1 MEEASKPVAAY
12 GTEDRQRRRKS
23 EAHKEPYGGV
33 RDHVTIFTPA
43 GNILNGDRSS
53 IKTGYAFGGGVAYAI
68 PTTSFLKFFH
78 SSAVTLKVEYI
89 HYDLGRSDI
98 PVINLTGMVPI
109 GTHIATE
116 GYLIRA
122 GLDYKFDFFIPSA
135 PVAAK
140 Y

>member
-1 MEEASKPVAAY
+1 
-12 GTEDRQRRRKS
+12 
-23 EAHKEPYGGV
+23 
-33 RDHVTIFTPA
+33 VTIFTPA

-68 PTTSFLKFFH
+68 PTTSFLNFFH

-89 HYDLGRSDI
+89 HYDLGGSDI

-116 GYLIRA
+116 GNLVRA
-122 GLDYKFDFFIPSA
+122 GLDYKFDFFSPSS
-135 PVAAK
+135 PVVAK